1 MAEYIRFKFDTKKL
15 KLKTPVIRIYP
26 LVCFHIGAEQS
37 DGKFI
42 NQMITRLKND
52 PNGRGIY
59 MGDGGECVIRSSVG
73 NIYEQLLSP
82 QGQHDRLVE
91 LFEPVKEKLLFGIR
105 GNHGNRIY
113 KETGLEFDKNLCHRI
128 GIPYMGVAA
137 FVNLVVNRS
146 SYDLYVHHG
155 IDSGV
160 SATTKIRKAEQLGN
174 NAEVDATLTAHSH
187 YCIELPPLYKQNC
200 DNTNARIVTRV
211 QSQYICGSAYDSRT
225 GYAEEKGY
233 SPLLPSHII
242 ITFDGRIISGKAVK
256 QQRSEIVRSTADY
269 EIVPA

>member
-15 KLKTPVIRIYP
+15 KLKTPAIRIYP

-42 NQMITRLKND
+42 NQMIQRLKND

-59 MGDGGECVIRSSVG
+59 MGDGGECVTKLSKGDV
-73 NIYEQLLSP
+73 YAQKLSP
-82 QGQHDRLVE
+82 QEQQDRLIE
-91 LFEPVKEKLLFGIR
+91 LFDPVKDKMLFGVR

-113 KETGLEFDKNLCHRI
+113 KETGLDFDKNLCHRI

-160 SATTKIRKAEQLGN
+160 SATSKVRKAEQLGN
-174 NAEVDATLTAHSH
+174 IVEVDAVFTAHSH
-187 YCIELPPLYKQNC
+187 YCVELPPLHKMFC
-200 DNTNARIVTRV
+200 DNNNAKITTRL
-211 QSQYICGSAYDSRT
+211 QNQYICGSAYDSRT
-225 GYAEEKGY
+225 GYAEDKGY
-233 SPLLPSHII
+233 PPLLPAHMVVA
-242 ITFDGRIISGKAVK
+242 FDGRIIAGKAVK
-256 QQRSEIVRSTADY
+256 QQRSEIFRSTADY

>member
-1 MAEYIRFKFDTKKL
+1 MAEYIRYRFDTKKL
-15 KLKTPVIRIYP
+15 KLKTPAIRIYP

-52 PNGRGIY
+52 PNGRGVY
-59 MGDGGECVIRSSVG
+59 MGDGGECVTKLSKGDVYAQR
-73 NIYEQLLSP
+73 LSP
-82 QGQHDRLVE
+82 QEQHDRLVE
-91 LFEPVKEKLLFGIR
+91 LFDPVKEKLLFGIR

-113 KETGLEFDKNLCHRI
+113 KESGLDFDKNLCHRV

-137 FVNLVVNRS
+137 FVNLVINRS

-160 SATTKIRKAEQLGN
+160 SATSKVRKAEQLGN
-174 NAEVDATLTAHSH
+174 IVEVDAVLTAHSH
-187 YCIELPPLYKQNC
+187 YCVELPPLHKMSC
-200 DNTNARIVTRV
+200 DNGNAKIVTRL
-211 QSQYICGSAYDSRT
+211 QNQYICGSAYDSRT
-225 GYAEEKGY
+225 GYAEDKGY
-233 SPLLPSHII
+233 APLLPSHII
-242 ITFDGRIISGKAVK
+242 VTFDGRIISGKAVK

-269 EIVPA
+269 PIVPA